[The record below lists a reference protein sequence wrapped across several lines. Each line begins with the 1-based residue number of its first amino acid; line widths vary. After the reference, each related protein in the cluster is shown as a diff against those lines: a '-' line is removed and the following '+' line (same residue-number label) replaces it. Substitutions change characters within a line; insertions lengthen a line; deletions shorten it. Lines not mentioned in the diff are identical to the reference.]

1 MASRKRRV
9 WAAAGAVAAAAL
21 ALSACNGGGG
31 GEPDAGEDVT
41 LLFTFWGDNS
51 RADRYEEAIDLFTA
65 EHPNVT
71 IQTQFSAMSD
81 YWTARNTEGAAGSL
95 PDVVQMDLPVL
106 DEFVSRQWLLPLDEY
121 MGETIDVSTIS
132 EGLLPAAQLNGET
145 YGIPTGQSTLAVFVD
160 NDVVD
165 TLGVAV
171 PEAPLTWDDY
181 DEYLAEIAAAGAD
194 SDPVVYGST
203 NYTKILVAFQ
213 MWLQQEGL
221 EFFDD
226 SGALAFE
233 PQDLT
238 RWWER
243 SVPNFANGAF
253 IPLER
258 SAQIEGD
265 GIASG
270 QIGADISWSNFLT
283 RFTEGSA
290 GHQYTMLPVPS
301 NTEQSGMF
309 LKPGLL
315 LSISQHS
322 ENPDVAA
329 EFVDFITN
337 SPEVGAIF
345 GFSRGVPA
353 SSAALEGVEQ
363 NELDVQT
370 AEYEQGLSEFLT
382 GRTPPSVA
390 GSGSI
395 EAEFMRLAD
404 EIGYGTVTP
413 EEAAEQWFTFAESTL
428 G

>member
-1 MASRKRRV
+1 M
-9 WAAAGAVAAAAL
+9 WGAAGAVAAAAL
-21 ALSACNGGGG
+21 ALSACNAGGG
-31 GEPDAGEDVT
+31 GEPEAGEDVT
-41 LLFTFWGDNS
+41 LLFTFWGDTS

-65 EHPNVT
+65 ENPHVT

-95 PDVVQMDLPVL
+95 PDVIQMDLPVL

-121 MGETIDVSTIS
+121 MEETIDVSTIS
-132 EGLLPAAQLNGET
+132 DGLLPAAQIDGQT

-165 TLGVAV
+165 SLGIDV
-171 PEAPLTWDDY
+171 PEPPLTWDEY
-181 DEYLAEIAAAGAD
+181 DAYLAEIAAAGAD
-194 SDPVVYGST
+194 SDPAVYGST
-203 NYTKILVAFQ
+203 NYTKIIVAFQ

-226 SGALAFE
+226 SGELAFAPE
-233 PQDLT
+233 DLE
-238 RWWER
+238 RWWSRIE
-243 SVPNFANGAF
+243 PNYANGAF
-253 IPLER
+253 IPLQQD
-258 SAQIEGD
+258 AQVEGD
-265 GIASG
+265 SISSG
-270 QIGADISWSNFLT
+270 RIGADVSWSNFLT
-283 RFTEGSA
+283 RFSEGSA

-301 NTEQSGMF
+301 ESEQGGMF

-363 NELDVQT
+363 NELDAQT
-370 AEYEQGLSEFLT
+370 TEYEQGLSEFLT

-390 GSGSI
+390 GSASV

-404 EIGYGTVTP
+404 EIGYGSLSP